1 MLVKAPA
8 VRTALLAGASL
19 ALAGSAFAAPGRDPS
34 GTWLTEDE
42 RARIRV
48 EKCGPSQDQ
57 VCAYVVWMKAPE
69 GEDPAAKRDVKNPD
83 PRKRNRSVLG
93 HQLMMGL
100 NPNDDGQ
107 FAGKIYNNEDG
118 KSYDV
123 TVWSEKAGTLNVK
136 GCLIAFLC
144 STQIWTR
151 TNAVLPGQL
160 AAATGLPG
168 GPVPEPEFAS
178 RAVATPASATA
189 TPRREPPRQNP
200 KP

>member
-1 MLVKAPA
+1 MLVKTPA
-8 VRTALLAGASL
+8 RLTWLSTAVGFLATA
-19 ALAGSAFAAPGRDPS
+19 SAFAAPARDPS

-48 EKCGPSQDQ
+48 EKCGPTQDNL
-57 VCAYVVWMKAPE
+57 CGFVVWMKTPE
-69 GEDPAAKRDVKNPD
+69 GDEPASKRDTKNPD
-83 PRKRNRSVLG
+83 PKKRNRPVLG

-100 NPNDDGQ
+100 TANEEGRYV
-107 FAGKIYNNEDG
+107 GKIYNNEDG

-123 TVWSEKAGTLNVK
+123 TVWSEQPGTLNVK

-151 TNAVLPGQL
+151 TNSVLPGQL
-160 AAATGLPG
+160 AGATGPPT
-168 GPVPEPEFAS
+168 GPTPDPEWAS
-178 RAVATPASATA
+178 KAAVTPASAA
-189 TPRREPPRQNP
+189 SPARRDQRP

>member
-1 MLVKAPA
+1 MLVKTPA
-8 VRTALLAGASL
+8 RLTGLSL
-19 ALAGSAFAAPGRDPS
+19 ALSLLAAGSALAAPTRDPS

-48 EKCGPSQDQ
+48 EKCGPSQDR
-57 VCAYVVWMKAPE
+57 VCAYVVWMKAAE
-69 GEDPAAKRDVKNPD
+69 GEDPAAKRDSKNPD
-83 PRKRNRSVLG
+83 PKKRNRPVLG

-100 NPNDDGQ
+100 AANEDGRYV
-107 FAGKIYNNEDG
+107 GKIYNNEDG

-123 TVWSEKAGTLNVK
+123 TVWSEQPGTLNVK

-151 TNAVLPGQL
+151 TNSVLPGQL
-160 AAATGLPG
+160 AGATGTPT
-168 GPVPEPEFAS
+168 GPTPEPEWAS
-178 RAVATPASATA
+178 RAAATPASGTSS
-189 TPRREPPRQNP
+189 PRRDQRP

>member
-1 MLVKAPA
+1 MLVKAR
-8 VRTALLAGASL
+8 VFRTALFAGAGFLS
-19 ALAGSAFAAPGRDPS
+19 AGTVLAAPARDPS

-48 EKCGPSQDQ
+48 ERCGPSQEQ
-57 VCAYVVWMKAPE
+57 VCGYVVWMKAPE
-69 GEDPAAKRDVKNPD
+69 GEDPSAKRDVKNPD
-83 PRKRNRSVLG
+83 PRKRARSVLG

-107 FAGKIYNNEDG
+107 YAGKIYNNEDG

-123 TVWSEKAGTLNVK
+123 TVWSEKPGTLNVK

-151 TNAVLPGQL
+151 TSTVAPGQL
-160 AAATGLPG
+160 AAATGMPG
-168 GPVPEPEFAS
+168 GPVPEPEFAPKP
-178 RAVATPASATA
+178 VATPASATA
-189 TPRREPPRQNP
+189 GTPRREQPRP

>member
-1 MLVKAPA
+1 MLVKTPA
-8 VRTALLAGASL
+8 RLTWLSTAVGFLATA
-19 ALAGSAFAAPGRDPS
+19 SAFAAPARDPS

-48 EKCGPSQDQ
+48 EKCGPTQDNL
-57 VCAYVVWMKAPE
+57 CGFVVWMKTPDGDE
-69 GEDPAAKRDVKNPD
+69 PASKRDTKNPD
-83 PRKRNRSVLG
+83 PKKRNRPVLG

-100 NPNDDGQ
+100 TANEEGRYV
-107 FAGKIYNNEDG
+107 GKIYNNEDG

-123 TVWSEKAGTLNVK
+123 TVWSEQPGTLNVK

-151 TNAVLPGQL
+151 TNSVLPGQL
-160 AAATGLPG
+160 AGATGTPT
-168 GPVPEPEFAS
+168 GPTPDPEWAS
-178 RAVATPASATA
+178 KAAVTPASAA
-189 TPRREPPRQNP
+189 SPARRDQRP

>member
-1 MLVKAPA
+1 MMVKTPAALFGLAAGLLAACPSSAAPA
-8 VRTALLAGASL
+8 
-19 ALAGSAFAAPGRDPS
+19 RDPS

-48 EKCGPSQDQ
+48 EKCGPTQENL
-57 VCAYVVWMKAPE
+57 CGYVVWMKPQE
-69 GEDPAAKRDVKNPD
+69 GEDPSAKRDSKNPD
-83 PRKRNRSVLG
+83 PRKRNRPVLG

-100 NPNDDGQ
+100 TLNDEGRYV
-107 FAGKIYNNEDG
+107 GKIYNNEDG

-123 TVWSEKAGTLNVK
+123 TVWSEQPGTLNVR

-151 TNAVLPGQL
+151 TNSVLPGQL
-160 AAATGLPG
+160 AGATGTPG
-168 GPVPEPEFAS
+168 GPTPDPEWAS
-178 RAVATPASATA
+178 RPPVTPASAA
-189 TPRREPPRQNP
+189 PAQRREQPRP